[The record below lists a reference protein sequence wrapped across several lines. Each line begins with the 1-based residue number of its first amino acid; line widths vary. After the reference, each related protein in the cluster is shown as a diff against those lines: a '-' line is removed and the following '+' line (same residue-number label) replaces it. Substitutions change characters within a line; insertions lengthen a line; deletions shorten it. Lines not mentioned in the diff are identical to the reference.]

1 MDPESKKN
9 LIILGF
15 ESDINEIPKMKI
27 VLKMWR
33 KRAKVCHPDKEGG
46 MKEEFQKLQ
55 EALKKAGDI
64 IKRMTKVDEE
74 EICSRKVFDK
84 FNFQKENSSSYT
96 ENKISSEWNGDWN
109 RVFIIVLILVTKMYV
124 KHERFS
130 A

>member
-74 EICSRKVFDK
+74 EICSISKRRTQVVIL
-84 FNFQKENSSSYT
+84 
-96 ENKISSEWNGDWN
+96 KIRSQANG
-109 RVFIIVLILVTKMYV
+109 M
-124 KHERFS
+124 EC